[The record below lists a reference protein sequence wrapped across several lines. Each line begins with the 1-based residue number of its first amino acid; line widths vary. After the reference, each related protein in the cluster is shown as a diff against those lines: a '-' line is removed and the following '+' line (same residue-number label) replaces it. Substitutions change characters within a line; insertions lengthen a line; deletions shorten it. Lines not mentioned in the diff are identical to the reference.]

1 LLASLAAGKLRVPG
15 LLLFLGL
22 GMAIGSDGTG
32 WIDFDDYELARTI
45 GIVALALILF
55 EGGLTSGLV
64 EIRPVLGTAVSLA
77 LIATPI
83 TAAIAGVTAWLLFDD
98 FHLKEGLLVG
108 AVLASTDG
116 AAIFALLRSSTL
128 RRRLAR
134 ALEGESGLNDPVAV
148 LLVLALI
155 EFITQPDYEL
165 ADALL
170 LLVRQLGI
178 GALVGVAVGWIG
190 VQAFRRAQL
199 ATAGLYPVASLAI
212 AALAFGG
219 ADTLHGSGFLAVYLA
234 GLALGSVPIPAQ
246 QTITAFHQGLAWVA
260 QVGMFLTLGL
270 LVFPSQ
276 LGDIALEGTVLALV
290 AAALARP
297 LAVFPATAFAK
308 YGQRER
314 LVLGWAGL
322 RGAVPVVLATF
333 PVIAE
338 VPGSRELFNI
348 VFFAVLVSTLL
359 QGTTFE
365 ALAAR
370 FGVTTNEPALPRP
383 LAEGGT
389 IRRLGAEILE
399 YPIAPDD
406 AIVGHRVRDL
416 GLPRDAV
423 VNVIVRDDQAIP
435 PRGTTRLRAGDRLHV
450 LIRQESARELYE
462 IRDRWR
468 AGPIGRPPRPRPV
481 PKGREAVFSAGA
493 WRQQDGDP
501 AHPDNV
507 GGQAVIEQL
516 RIRRDAPGGLW
527 VLEDGRYAVT
537 GPLYAVGTRLA
548 VSDWSRRRMRRA
560 EPDERAWLQTVIG
573 ALAADLPE

>member
-1 LLASLAAGKLRVPG
+1 
-15 LLLFLGL
+15 
-22 GMAIGSDGTG
+22 MAIGSDGTG
-32 WIDFDDYELARTI
+32 WIEFDDYELARTI

-55 EGGLTSGLV
+55 EGGLTSGVV
-64 EIRPVLGTAVSLA
+64 EIRPVLGTAISLA

-83 TAAIAGVTAWLLFDD
+83 TAAIAGVTAALLFGFD
-98 FHLKEGLLVG
+98 LEQGLIVG

-116 AAIFALLRSSTL
+116 AAIFALLRNSTL

-155 EFITQPDYEL
+155 EFIKQPDYGF
-165 ADALL
+165 ADVLV
-170 LLVRQLGI
+170 LLVQQLGI
-178 GALVGVAVGWIG
+178 GLAVGLSVGWLG

-234 GLALGSVPIPAQ
+234 GLVLGSAAIPAQ

-290 AAALARP
+290 AVLARP
-297 LAVFPATAFAK
+297 LAVVPATLLARFSA
-308 YGQRER
+308 RER

-333 PVIAE
+333 PVIAD

-348 VFFAVLVSTLL
+348 VFFAVLVSTVL

-365 ALAAR
+365 PLAAR
-370 FGVTTNEPALPRP
+370 LGMTTSEPALPRP

-399 YPIAPDD
+399 YPIADDD

-435 PRGTTRLRAGDRLHV
+435 PRGTTRLRTGDRLHI
-450 LIRQESARELYE
+450 LIRQESARELYDL
-462 IRDRWR
+462 RDRWHS
-468 AGPIGRPPRPRPV
+468 GPIGRPARPRAAPR
-481 PKGREAVFSAGA
+481 GREAIFSAGA
-493 WRQQDGDP
+493 WREQDGDP
-501 AHPDNV
+501 ARPETV
-507 GGQAVIEQL
+507 GGRPVIEQL
-516 RIRRDAPGGLW
+516 RIRRDADGGLF

-537 GPLYAVGTRLA
+537 GPLYAVGTRAA
-548 VSDWSRRRMRRA
+548 VSDWARRRMRSA
-560 EPDERAWLQTVIG
+560 SADEKAWLQTVIG
-573 ALAADLPE
+573 ALAADMPE

>member
-1 LLASLAAGKLRVPG
+1 
-15 LLLFLGL
+15 
-22 GMAIGSDGTG
+22 MAIGSDGTG
-32 WIDFDDYELARTI
+32 WIEFDDYELARTI

-64 EIRPVLGTAVSLA
+64 EVRPVLGTAISLA

-83 TAAIAGVTAWLLFDD
+83 TAAIGGVAAALLFGFD
-98 FHLKEGLLVG
+98 LKQGLLVG

-155 EFITQPDYEL
+155 EFIKQPDYGF
-165 ADALL
+165 ADVLL

-178 GALVGVAVGWIG
+178 GLAVGLGVGWLG

-219 ADTLHGSGFLAVYLA
+219 ADTLDGSGFLAVYLA
-234 GLALGSVPIPAQ
+234 GLVLGSASIPAQ

-290 AAALARP
+290 AAVVARP
-297 LAVFPATAFAK
+297 LAVIPATLLARYSA
-308 YGQRER
+308 RER

-333 PVIAE
+333 PVIAD
-338 VPGSRELFNI
+338 VPGSRELFDI
-348 VFFAVLVSTLL
+348 VFFAVLVSTVL
-359 QGTTFE
+359 QGATFE
-365 ALAAR
+365 PLAAR
-370 FGVTTNEPALPRP
+370 LGVTTSEPALPRP

-406 AIVGHRVRDL
+406 AIIGHRVRDL

-450 LIRQESARELYE
+450 LIRQESARELYD

-468 AGPIGRPPRPRPV
+468 TGPIGRPPRPRAAPR
-481 PKGREAVFSAGA
+481 GAEAIFSAGA
-493 WRQQDGDP
+493 WREQDGD
-501 AHPDNV
+501 AARPDAV
-507 GGQAVIEQL
+507 GGRPVIEQL
-516 RIRRDAPGGLW
+516 RIRRDADGGLF

-548 VSDWSRRRMRRA
+548 VSDWARRRMRSA
-560 EPDERAWLQTVIG
+560 SPDEKAWLQTVIG